1 MVSSFFHQCR
11 QMDVEPAMKHLESFV
26 ELSKKSGNTVEQQR
40 ACSSLGEMLN
50 SMVSFNFVIQK

>member
-1 MVSSFFHQCR
+1 
-11 QMDVEPAMKHLESFV
+11 MDVEPAMKHLESFV